1 MSTRDR
7 PTLDAAELRKQAEE
21 LARSKE
27 SKQHL
32 DLEAMTP
39 EEARQTLHELRV
51 HKIELEI
58 QNSELRKA
66 QMELAVEQQR
76 YFDLYD
82 LAPVGY
88 CTISE
93 QGLILKAN
101 LMAASLLGVARGAL
115 VSRRFSQFVLKDDQ
129 DNYYLHRKQLFKT
142 SEPQSFELRLLK
154 ADGMPFWARLE
165 AVAAQGEDGESTCRV
180 VISDIS
186 AQVALRG
193 AHDFLCS
200 CVWKPGGYDFFH
212 ELAQYLAQVLGMDFV
227 CIDRL
232 EGDGLTAQT
241 VAVYFDGH
249 FEDNISYSLKDT
261 PCGEVV
267 GQNVCCYTDRVR
279 HLFPKD
285 IVLQEMKAESYV
297 GTTLWGSDGKAI
309 GLIAVIGRKPLAN
322 QQLAESL
329 LRLVGIRAAGELER
343 TQAEEKLRETAERL
357 RLANKAT
364 NDVIWD
370 WDVIQDI
377 QRWNEV
383 GTAVFGWTEIVE
395 HPVSAHWWVKRIHPD
410 DRERVHNSFF
420 AVVNN
425 PELDTWHDE
434 YRFRK
439 ADGADAVVLD
449 RGYVLRDDQG
459 KAIRMIG
466 AMQDISER
474 KRAETEL
481 LLAKEA
487 AEAANLA
494 KSEFLANMSH
504 EIRTPLNGIM
514 GMIQLLETTT
524 LDEEQLQFCSLAIQS
539 TNRLNALL
547 SDILDLARID
557 VRKLLIRAE
566 RFNMPNTIAQT
577 IDLFESVA
585 VQTGVALTRH
595 IDPDIPHWVV
605 GDSLRLQQVLNNLI
619 GNAFKFTKY
628 SRCWSFKN
636 CFFK

>member
-193 AHDFLCS
+193 LMIFSAAASGSLGGMTFSMSWRSIWPRFWAWTS
-200 CVWKPGGYDFFH
+200 CASTGWR
-212 ELAQYLAQVLGMDFV
+212 A
-227 CIDRL
+227 
-232 EGDGLTAQT
+232 TA
-241 VAVYFDGH
+241 
-249 FEDNISYSLKDT
+249 
-261 PCGEVV
+261 
-267 GQNVCCYTDRVR
+267 
-279 HLFPKD
+279 
-285 IVLQEMKAESYV
+285 
-297 GTTLWGSDGKAI
+297 
-309 GLIAVIGRKPLAN
+309 
-322 QQLAESL
+322 
-329 LRLVGIRAAGELER
+329 
-343 TQAEEKLRETAERL
+343 
-357 RLANKAT
+357 
-364 NDVIWD
+364 
-370 WDVIQDI
+370 
-377 QRWNEV
+377 
-383 GTAVFGWTEIVE
+383 
-395 HPVSAHWWVKRIHPD
+395 
-410 DRERVHNSFF
+410 
-420 AVVNN
+420 
-425 PELDTWHDE
+425 
-434 YRFRK
+434 
-439 ADGADAVVLD
+439 
-449 RGYVLRDDQG
+449 
-459 KAIRMIG
+459 
-466 AMQDISER
+466 
-474 KRAETEL
+474 
-481 LLAKEA
+481 
-487 AEAANLA
+487 
-494 KSEFLANMSH
+494 
-504 EIRTPLNGIM
+504 
-514 GMIQLLETTT
+514 
-524 LDEEQLQFCSLAIQS
+524 
-539 TNRLNALL
+539 
-547 SDILDLARID
+547 
-557 VRKLLIRAE
+557 
-566 RFNMPNTIAQT
+566 
-577 IDLFESVA
+577 
-585 VQTGVALTRH
+585 
-595 IDPDIPHWVV
+595 
-605 GDSLRLQQVLNNLI
+605 
-619 GNAFKFTKY
+619 
-628 SRCWSFKN
+628 
-636 CFFK
+636 